1 METLKSFFNLLL
13 AVVTLPILG
22 SILVAKVWDKFGHF
36 ETAVA
41 AILVVSG
48 YLWLIDVLAE
58 DD

>member
-13 AVVTLPILG
+13 AVVILPILV

>member
-1 METLKSFFNLLL
+1 MEYLKSFFNLLL
-13 AVVTLPILG
+13 AVVILPILG

>member
-13 AVVTLPILG
+13 AVVILPILG
-22 SILVAKVWDKFGHF
+22 SILVAKVWDKFGHL

-41 AILVVSG
+41 SILVVAG

-58 DD
+58 DV